1 MSYQFYIQDT
11 RSLINDTSALFISDN
26 QLTRWINQARKD
38 VAKLTGCIQRLIS
51 GQSAQGAG
59 AQPGNMIP
67 GGIQPGALPGA
78 ITPAT
83 GFPYTSFNGMQTIPG
98 VERYPFK
105 GFFNPFLTQQYAGM
119 KGVIDCVQLA
129 ITWETTFRPALT
141 WMPWDDFQAY
151 CRAYSNQT
159 TSYPSVWSVFNDG
172 EDGEV
177 WMFPVPSSPCEI
189 EAYVACMPM
198 DIYSDADYDAIP
210 EGFQSTIKF
219 RAAELAFLSGQRYQQ
234 SQLMGQKFLEQ
245 AGLGVLS
252 RDRGK
257 TPNYYTKVL

>member
-1 MSYQFYIQDT
+1 VSYQFYIQDT

-26 QLTRWINQARKD
+26 QLTRWINQARQD
-38 VAKLTGCIQRLIS
+38 IAKLTGCIQRLIS

-67 GGIQPGALPGA
+67 GGIQPGSLPGA
-78 ITPAT
+78 VTPAT

-189 EAYVACMPM
+189 
-198 DIYSDADYDAIP
+198 P